1 MNEELKNVQALD
13 DNEMN
18 EATGGAGQARW
29 IQYTIQRG
37 DTLNKIAN
45 RFGVSVSNLCQWN
58 GISNSDLIMVGQRLS
73 IYINR

>member
-29 IQYTIQRG
+29 VTYTIKRG
-37 DTLNKIAN
+37 DTMIKIAN
-45 RFGVSVSNLCQWN
+45 RFGVSVANLCQ
-58 GISNSDLIMVGQRLS
+58 
-73 IYINR
+73 

>member
-29 IQYTIQRG
+29 VTYTIKR
-37 DTLNKIAN
+37 
-45 RFGVSVSNLCQWN
+45 GVS
-58 GISNSDLIMVGQRLS
+58 I
-73 IYINR
+73 IYM

>member
-29 IQYTIQRG
+29 ITYTIKRG
-37 DTLNKIAN
+37 DTLIKIAKD
-45 RFGVSVSNLCQWN
+45 RKSV
-58 GISNSDLIMVGQRLS
+58 V
-73 IYINR
+73 

>member
-29 IQYTIQRG
+29 IQYTIKRG
-37 DTLNKIAN
+37 DTLTKIASL
-45 RFGVSVSNLCQWN
+45 FGVPISQLCLWN
-58 GISNSDLIMVGQRLS
+58 NITDPDNIAVGHRLS